1 MYIYI
6 YIHIDIY
13 INRCPDSH
21 VDAVCHRGAG
31 FQKTRIHR
39 ESTHSQFWKDAG
51 EE

>member
-6 YIHIDIY
+6 YI
-13 INRCPDSH
+13 CPVSP

-31 FQKTRIHR
+31 IQKKRIYR
-39 ESTHSQFWKDAG
+39 DSTHSQFGKDAG